1 MVVVIS
7 RSASVMPPAA
17 ANGANVQTY
26 RVPQERIVLEHEVG
40 ETRSSTEKDCV
51 EPVAGVSLRPNDPF
65 AKKLSSVGMPTQNI
79 LMKVTIPKRTGRK
92 RKRGAN
98 GSYIDASP
106 SEMQDSNVTGPELLQ
121 RMRDNPD
128 RFDLEL
134 VGRVTDTHRFRPL
147 PDFQVRAE
155 DVPIMRELRDHAM
168 VPNYGELK
176 ALKVNVEPGPDD
188 LSSFPGPASFLPP
201 TRAPRPAV
209 QRNERPKTQPN
220 IQKPVKAA
228 NPPKLQELGVAA
240 DAEEM
245 PDGPSASL
253 PAPDTQPVIQAI
265 AALRQVLEERPIVTR
280 RVALSKLNG
289 HKDASVR
296 CAIPYLGY
304 YLGTGPWRHTIVKY
318 GVDPRKSPEYR
329 MFQTISFSRH
339 ASEAITKVPGFKKP
353 VGHIHVFDGK
363 SMPDPSNMW
372 QLCDLTDPTLQHL
385 VQTTDVR
392 SEYNKQWGWYGNGTI
407 AKICIVMRDKMIQLA
422 SNNPK
427 TKESEYMFLANLKN
441 DVKEARECYLDHT
454 QHGKH
459 LCDLAEAI
467 GDEAIFGTVTKLR
480 GYEEVAVVSSSTRA
494 EDDFG
499 GTTANGGQSAEAQ
512 SEDRGEV
519 RSNELNMDPDTMA
532 EERGDAP
539 GTEHDDPEQEDDQ
552 PALEDSRQLDYIGAE
567 SRQSTAEDEYDQDRI
582 GGSHIEHVGDA
593 ASRQTSEVKI
603 D

>member
-1 MVVVIS
+1 
-7 RSASVMPPAA
+7 MPPAA

-26 RVPQERIVLEHEVG
+26 RVPQEPIVSIEHPCIVKNFSNGFQSLGGEQQLKHVLEHEVG

-79 LMKVTIPKRTGRK
+79 LMQVTVPKRTGRK
-92 RKRGAN
+92 RKRGSN
-98 GSYIDASP
+98 EPDIEASP
-106 SEMQDSNVTGPELLQ
+106 FETQGSNVTGPAFLQ

-134 VGRVTDTHRFRPL
+134 VGRVTDTHQFRRL
-147 PDFQVRAE
+147 PDFQLRAE
-155 DVPIMRELRDHAM
+155 EVPVMRELRDHAM
-168 VPNYGELK
+168 ISNYDKLK
-176 ALKVNVEPGPDD
+176 ALNINIMPGPDEIAA
-188 LSSFPGPASFLPP
+188 FPGPSSFLPLA
-201 TRAPRPAV
+201 RARRLEVP
-209 QRNERPKTQPN
+209 RNERPKTQTN
-220 IQKPVKAA
+220 IERIVKPA

-245 PDGPSASL
+245 PDGPSPSL
-253 PAPDTQPVIQAI
+253 PKPDSQPVIQAI
-265 AALRQVLEERPIVTR
+265 AALKEVLEERPVVTR

-329 MFQTISFSRH
+329 IYQTISFSRH

-353 VGHIHVFDGK
+353 VGHVHMFDGK

-372 QLCDLTDPTLQHL
+372 QLCDLTDPTLQQL
-385 VQTTDVR
+385 VRTADVR
-392 SEYNKQWGWYGNGTI
+392 SQYDRQWGWYGNGTI
-407 AKICIVMRDKMIQLA
+407 AKICIIMRDKMIQLA

-441 DVKEARECYLDHT
+441 NVKEAKECYLDHT
-454 QHGKH
+454 SHGKH

-480 GYEEVAVVSSSTRA
+480 GYEEVAVVSSSTRV
-494 EDDFG
+494 EDDLG
-499 GTTANGGQSAEAQ
+499 GIAADGGQSTRDQ
-512 SEDRGEV
+512 SEDRREA
-519 RSNELNMDPDTMA
+519 RSDELSMAPDTMA
-532 EERGDAP
+532 EERGDAL
-539 GTEHDDPEQEDDQ
+539 GTEHDD
-552 PALEDSRQLDYIGAE
+552 LEEEVGQTGL
-567 SRQSTAEDEYDQDRI
+567 
-582 GGSHIEHVGDA
+582 GGS
-593 ASRQTSEVKI
+593 SQ
-603 D
+603 